1 MKMYGGRSLKPT
13 WLYSNYEWV
22 TGIDRYATQT
32 KAEALRTPNLELVK
46 KYVDGSG
53 RVRIVG
59 NGNLKGSQAY
69 PRGFGEAI
77 ALLHHEHEPELRT
90 SWATYRHTLDTV
102 NLDKSDFSVRGERD
116 RWADADL
123 DGVFSL
129 LS

>member
-53 RVRIVG
+53 RVRIERPLPCCIMNMNQSCG
-59 NGNLKGSQAY
+59 RPGL
-69 PRGFGEAI
+69 P
-77 ALLHHEHEPELRT
+77 T
-90 SWATYRHTLDTV
+90 DT
-102 NLDKSDFSVRGERD
+102 
-116 RWADADL
+116 RWTP
-123 DGVFSL
+123 
-129 LS
+129 